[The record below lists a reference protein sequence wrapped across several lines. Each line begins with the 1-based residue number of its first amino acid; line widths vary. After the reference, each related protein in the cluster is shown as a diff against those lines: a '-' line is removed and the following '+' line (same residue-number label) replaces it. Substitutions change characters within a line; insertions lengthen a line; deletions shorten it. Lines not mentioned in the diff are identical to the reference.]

1 MSPKSAGPADLQIR
15 ANVVLLHRHMG
26 NGAAVSLSQTLF
38 HPTPSS
44 CVSKPRRRQVETW
57 TRTGAKTLV
66 QVLCMQTQDGW
77 STFHVS
83 AVGRAKKGFLLF
95 VLSLSFF
102 NHTSKCLHFYDSQ
115 TMSTTKHNMIQLRLQ
130 PMTGLINLAKLRMT
144 SVPKVFHELPEQ
156 SASFQSNEGEM
167 AKRQKKRPI

>member
-57 TRTGAKTLV
+57 TRAGPKTLV
-66 QVLCMQTQDGW
+66 QVMCMQTQDGW

-83 AVGRAKKGFLLF
+83 AVGRAKKRVFCC
-95 VLSLSFF
+95 LSLSFF

-130 PMTGLINLAKLRMT
+130 PMTGLINLAKVRVT
-144 SVPKVFHELPEQ
+144 S
-156 SASFQSNEGEM
+156 G
-167 AKRQKKRPI
+167 AKGFSWTPRTINFISV